1 VDAILRTPL
10 RASVFQAG
18 SNSIPS
24 GRPKSLLERGNGGS
38 AETRDRGVRHLLAR
52 KQRTTDHEDTD
63 GVAGSLAAQ
72 RAFDDET
79 GGVPEVPRPVGGAV
93 QLDEATLSDVLDFVA
108 DGTTPSIRR
117 RRARATLAR
126 VTIKVPRRPPTDRVV
141 YADDTWGCLCREHG
155 YAGTWDDVRRAL
167 HPARGV
173 PGSGIRPGA
182 FVAFVM
188 CG

>member
-1 VDAILRTPL
+1 MRTL
-10 RASVFQAG
+10 TEWRAAWRL
-18 SNSIPS
+18 S
-24 GRPKSLLERGNGGS
+24 GRSMTRQAEYQRYLVQLAER
-38 AETRDRGVRHLLAR
+38 
-52 KQRTTDHEDTD
+52 
-63 GVAGSLAAQ
+63 
-72 RAFDDET
+72 
-79 GGVPEVPRPVGGAV
+79 V

-155 YAGTWDDVRRAL
+155 YAGTWDDGRRAL